1 MRFIVKSIICKI
13 KVGLPTFKMFYKFV
27 TIIYV
32 DLSDLALLLVKYLR
46 LVALLPISLARLLIL
61 EEVGFIYLKLYW
73 ATVVFW

>member
-1 MRFIVKSIICKI
+1 
-13 KVGLPTFKMFYKFV
+13 MFYKFV

-46 LVALLPISLARLLIL
+46 LVALLPISLARLLVL